1 MHIYAH
7 EELNNS
13 PLTQTNTIL
22 TPHSDLS
29 IMGSTMLPK
38 TPIDKKQLSKQ
49 ASNEQPQ
56 TSLRVVTKRSPIFT
70 HSQLRQYYA
79 QDASLA
85 KQTSIMYHE
94 FQKSSIA

>member
-56 TSLRVVTKRSPIFT
+56 TQYSLIPNCANIMPKT
-70 HSQLRQYYA
+70 LRLQSKH
-79 QDASLA
+79 QSCTMNF
-85 KQTSIMYHE
+85 K
-94 FQKSSIA
+94 KVP